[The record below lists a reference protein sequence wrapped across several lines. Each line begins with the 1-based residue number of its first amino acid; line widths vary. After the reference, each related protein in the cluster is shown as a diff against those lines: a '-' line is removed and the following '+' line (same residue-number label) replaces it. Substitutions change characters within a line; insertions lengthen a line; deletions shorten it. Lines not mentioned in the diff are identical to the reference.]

1 MSSASLAR
9 KCVILLCCVVV
20 IALKLSEVEM
30 AVVFAIKVVD
40 IPMGKGR
47 KELPSSVRFERNVRD
62 AVVALNGFRLN
73 FSDKDH
79 PINVCEVFVE
89 KSSVTEGTTVNFSVH
104 CNFADK
110 NSNAPYSGWV
120 AAIIIAD
127 VA

>member
-1 MSSASLAR
+1 
-9 KCVILLCCVVV
+9 V
-20 IALKLSEVEM
+20 IALKHCEVEM
-30 AVVFAIKVVD
+30 AVVFATKVVD

-47 KELPSSVRFERNVRD
+47 KDLPPSSVTFDSNVRD

-89 KSSVTEGTTVNFSVH
+89 KSSVLGMTVNFSVH

-110 NSNAPYSGWV
+110 NSNYPYSGSV
-120 AAIIIAD
+120 TAIIIAD
-127 VA
+127 VV